1 MYNFAKTRNPF
12 ECKDIKI
19 ALTEI
24 MELQKEVEQL
34 QFTKDQQV
42 NVLNNNQKINWHD
55 PGRSQDLNTEVIKIQ
70 ESSLEKKSFCIF
82 VFLC

>member
-1 MYNFAKTRNPF
+1 MILIPDTYYDKNNPLEVKEFDKNTEALYTFAKTRNPF

-24 MELQKEVEQL
+24 MELQKEVEEL

-42 NVLNNNQKINWHD
+42 RNLLH
-55 PGRSQDLNTEVIKIQ
+55 
-70 ESSLEKKSFCIF
+70 SSK
-82 VFLC
+82 